1 MVFLPGMVALT
12 GQASGRDPQTTE
24 QGVRYA
30 HQPARRSQVLGLDT
44 HALLLLPLSETLG
57 ARLPARLQVFVR
69 QPLLSPVWRGAPIM
83 EAWHRGLRG
92 HSCFEV
98 AWVPACVPEARLRHD
113 AGMTLE
119 ARTAFQHQRHPRL
132 VCDTSGTAKKGSPRR
147 GRTGAISWAKS
158 RRQDQEARETGAR
171 AHS

>member
-57 ARLPARLQVFVR
+57 AQVPARLKVFCA
-69 QPLLSPVWRGAPIM
+69 PV
-83 EAWHRGLRG
+83 H
-92 HSCFEV
+92 
-98 AWVPACVPEARLRHD
+98 
-113 AGMTLE
+113 
-119 ARTAFQHQRHPRL
+119 
-132 VCDTSGTAKKGSPRR
+132 
-147 GRTGAISWAKS
+147 AIPGVNGWAYHGWS
-158 RRQDQEARETGAR
+158 R
-171 AHS
+171 